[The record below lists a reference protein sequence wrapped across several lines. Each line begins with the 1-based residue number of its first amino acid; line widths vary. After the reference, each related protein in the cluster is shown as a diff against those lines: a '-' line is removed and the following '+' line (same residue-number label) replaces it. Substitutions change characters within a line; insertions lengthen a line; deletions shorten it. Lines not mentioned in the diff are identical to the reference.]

1 MGKRFAWNA
10 LFLTLAVAVGV
21 FLSLKPWE
29 QYREQRQETD
39 EAVSQMKDAERERAD
54 LIRERMRYESPA
66 GREQLA
72 RERGYRRAGE
82 QSLDQP
88 SR

>member
-1 MGKRFAWNA
+1 MGRRFVWNA
-10 LFLTLAVAVGV
+10 LFLTLAVAFGV
-21 FLSLKPWE
+21 LLSLKPWE

-39 EAVSQMKDAERERAD
+39 EAVSQMRDAERERAD

-72 RERGYRRAGE
+72 RERGYRRPGE
-82 QSLDQP
+82 QSLDP
-88 SR
+88 PTK